1 MSETVA
7 MPVSPVPAPE
17 PVDAVADGGDLES
30 LVIVVAGAGGAAGP
44 PLVERLASAG
54 ATVVA
59 LDHSQERVDEV
70 ARQARAA
77 TGSER
82 IDGRAVDLLDAAATT
97 QLAADVVAQYG
108 RVDGLAHLVGG
119 WRGGVHLTQEPLD
132 DWELLHDLLIRTL
145 LNTSR
150 AFHDA
155 LLASPRGRLVLI
167 STVQAQSP
175 VATNAMYA
183 AAKAAAE
190 AWTLAVAHSFD
201 GSEAA
206 AVILPIKAL
215 LTPAMRQAKPDAA
228 FTGYT
233 DVADLADTIHDL
245 WLQPAADLN
254 GKRLS

>member
-1 MSETVA
+1 MA
-7 MPVSPVPAPE
+7 VSPVTAPE
-17 PVDAVADGGDLES
+17 AVDAVASGDLES
-30 LVIVVAGAGGAAGP
+30 LVVVVAGAGGAAGP
-44 PLVERLASAG
+44 PLVERLARAG

-59 LDHSQERVDEV
+59 LDHSQERVNEV
-70 ARQARAA
+70 ATQAQAA

-82 IDGRAVDLLDAAATT
+82 IEGRAVDLLDAAATA

-119 WRGGVHLTQEPLD
+119 WRGGVHLTQEPLE
-132 DWELLHDLLIRTL
+132 DWDLLHDLLIRTL

-155 LLASPRGRLVLI
+155 LRASPRGRLVLI

-175 VATNAMYA
+175 VATNAMYG

-190 AWTLAVAHSFD
+190 AWTLAVAHSFE